1 MIIIEKPMPALS
13 RVFVFVSVLFLILAT
28 STPLAVAQDKG
39 VMFDPYPLRP
49 ADTSSPR
56 DTLRS
61 FNENINLAIQAW
73 HAGEPRKAVVASA
86 RRGLETL
93 ALSQLPERGLFADK
107 IEIFL
112 LLKEILDRIVLPPQ
126 EEIPGKEEVADD
138 ERRLSRWTIPNT
150 NITIAKIEKGPR
162 AGEFLFTAETVRRLK
177 ESYERVKNLPYKP
190 GAAVGTYEDFSH
202 SPGGIVPR
210 SWATALP
217 AWSKTVVL
225 GETLWQWLG
234 LVIIVVAAFLVVCWL
249 LRWGHRWDERHRSV
263 GVLMRFGAPLS
274 VLVSILIIYASRFV
288 LLDVLKLIEL
298 WIALSFVLWALI
310 FAGIGWFLFL
320 FISRITDAIN
330 EARRVKEGTIDSQLV
345 RTVLRLVSLIILVL
359 LFIRAADFFGVPLT
373 PVLAGL
379 GVGGLA
385 IALAVRP
392 TLENIIGGLTMF
404 ADKPL
409 RVGDF
414 CRYGDKMGTVVQIG
428 LRSTRVRARDRTVVS
443 IPNAEFSQMQLENLS
458 ARDKMLYRFTLGLR
472 YETTPDQLRYVIA
485 NMREML
491 LGHPRVQ
498 SKRLRVRFRGF
509 GAYSLNVEVYAFVNT
524 RDYEECLGIQEDL
537 NLRII
542 DIVAKAGTGFAF
554 PSQTAYLG
562 RDTGLNAERGREAE
576 TRVQEWRSKGQL
588 PFPEFDEVL
597 RGEKEDILDYPS
609 EGTPGYKPIAGLS
622 DPPQEPEV
630 SPSSKPKPKPKR
642 MKRKRTRITNK

>member
-1 MIIIEKPMPALS
+1 MIIIEKSMPGLS
-13 RVFVFVSVLFLILAT
+13 GVFVFVSVLFLILTT
-28 STPLAVAQDKG
+28 STPLAVAQNRG

-73 HAGEPRKAVVASA
+73 HAGEPRVAILVPA

-93 ALSQLPERGLFADK
+93 DLSQLPERGLFEDK
-107 IEIFL
+107 IETIL

-126 EEIPGKEEVADD
+126 EEIPGSEEVVDE

-150 NITIAKIEKGPR
+150 SITIAKIEKGPR

-190 GAAVGTYEDFSH
+190 GAAVGIYEDFAH
-202 SPGGIVPR
+202 SPGLIVPR
-210 SWATALP
+210 SWVSALP
-217 AWSKTVVL
+217 VWSKTVVL

-234 LVIIVVAAFLVVCWL
+234 LIIVVVAAFLVVRWL
-249 LRWGHRWDERHRSV
+249 LRWGHRWDERHRSDV
-263 GVLMRFGAPLS
+263 VLMRFGAPLS
-274 VLVSILIIYASRFV
+274 VLAGILIIYASRFV
-288 LLDVLKLIEL
+288 LLYVLKVIEL
-298 WIALSFVLWALI
+298 WMALSFVLWALI

-320 FISRITDAIN
+320 LISRIADAIN
-330 EARRVKEGTIDSQLV
+330 EARQVKEGNIDSQLV
-345 RTVLRLVSLIILVL
+345 RTVLRLVSLIILVF
-359 LFIRAADFFGVPLT
+359 LFIHAADFFGVPLT

-392 TLENIIGGLTMF
+392 TLENIIGGLTLF

-428 LRSTRVRARDRTVVS
+428 LRSTRVRALDRTVVT
-443 IPNAEFSQMQLENLS
+443 IPNAEFSQMQLENFT

-472 YETTPDQLRYVIA
+472 YETTPDQLRYVIT

-524 RDYEECLGIQEDL
+524 RDWEEYLGIQEDL

-542 DIVAKAGTGFAF
+542 DIVAEAGTGFAL

-562 RDTGLNAERGREAE
+562 RDTGLDAECGREAE
-576 TRVQEWRSKGQL
+576 TQVQEWRSKGQL
-588 PFPEFDEVL
+588 PFPEFDEGL
-597 RGEKEDILDYPS
+597 RGEKEDILDYPP

-622 DPPQEPEV
+622 DPPPGPQAPQ
-630 SPSSKPKPKPKR
+630 PAKPKSTR
-642 MKRKRTRITNK
+642 RKRTRITKR

>member
-1 MIIIEKPMPALS
+1 MIIIEKPMPGLS

-28 STPLAVAQDKG
+28 STPSAVAQDKG
-39 VMFDPYPLRP
+39 LMFDPYPLRP

-73 HAGEPRKAVVASA
+73 HAGEPREKVVLLV

-93 ALSQLPERGLFADK
+93 DLSQLPERGLFAEK

-126 EEIPGKEEVADD
+126 EEIPGSMQVTDD

-150 NITIAKIEKGPR
+150 SITIAKIEKGPR

-177 ESYERVKNLPYKP
+177 EFYERVKNLPYKP
-190 GAAVGTYEDFSH
+190 GAAVGIYEDFSH
-202 SPGGIVPR
+202 SPGMIVPR
-210 SWATALP
+210 SWVTALP
-217 AWSKTVVL
+217 VWSKTVVL

-234 LVIIVVAAFLVVCWL
+234 LAIVLVAAYLVVRWL
-249 LRWGHRWDERHRSV
+249 LRWGHRWDERHQSARAI
-263 GVLMRFGAPLS
+263 MRFGAPLS
-274 VLVSILIIYASRFV
+274 VLAGILIIYASRFV
-288 LLDVLKLIEL
+288 LLYVLKLISI
-298 WIALSFVLWALI
+298 WIALSFVLWTLI
-310 FAGIGWFLFL
+310 FAGIGWFIFL
-320 FISRITDAIN
+320 LISRIADAIN
-330 EARRVKEGTIDSQLV
+330 EARQVKEGTIDSHLV
-345 RTVLRLVSLIILVL
+345 RTVLRLVSLVILVF
-359 LFIRAADFFGVPLT
+359 LFIYAAGFFGIPLT

-385 IALAVRP
+385 IALAIRP
-392 TLENIIGGLTMF
+392 TLENIIGGLTLF

-443 IPNAEFSQMQLENLS
+443 IPNAEFSQMQLENFS
-458 ARDKMLYRFTLGLR
+458 VRDKFLYRFRLQLR

-485 NMREML
+485 KIREML

-509 GAYSLNVEVYAFVNT
+509 GAYAQDVEVYAFIKT
-524 RDYEECLGIQEDL
+524 RNWDECLGIQEDL
-537 NLRII
+537 NFRII
-542 DIVAKAGTGFAF
+542 DIVAEAGTGFAF

-576 TRVQEWRSKGQL
+576 TQVQEWRSKGQL
-588 PFPEFDEVL
+588 PFPEFDEGL
-597 RGEKEDILDYPS
+597 RGEKEDILDYPP
-609 EGTPGYKPIAGLS
+609 EGTPGYKPCADLPDS
-622 DPPQEPEV
+622 PPEPQA
-630 SPSSKPKPKPKR
+630 PPPAKPKR
-642 MKRKRTRITNK
+642 TKRKRKRITNR